1 MTTLP
6 HPRGQCGQKA
16 GSGHTE
22 GGRPGAWQDPPG
34 CLVEEG
40 EGETLDACGPLPTA
54 GGHAKSPSFQRTG
67 QPALGTYPSARMD
80 RTQRSCQNVSGS
92 THPGVPAGPLKRE
105 GVAMQDISPMPGIGA
120 YRWAS
125 SHSGKG
131 DAHGFPVVH
140 SKREPSHELVFQQ
153 TYLPLLCQVSL

>member
-1 MTTLP
+1 
-6 HPRGQCGQKA
+6 
-16 GSGHTE
+16 
-22 GGRPGAWQDPPG
+22 
-34 CLVEEG
+34 
-40 EGETLDACGPLPTA
+40 
-54 GGHAKSPSFQRTG
+54 
-67 QPALGTYPSARMD
+67 
-80 RTQRSCQNVSGS
+80 
-92 THPGVPAGPLKRE
+92 
-105 GVAMQDISPMPGIGA
+105 MQDISPMPGIGA